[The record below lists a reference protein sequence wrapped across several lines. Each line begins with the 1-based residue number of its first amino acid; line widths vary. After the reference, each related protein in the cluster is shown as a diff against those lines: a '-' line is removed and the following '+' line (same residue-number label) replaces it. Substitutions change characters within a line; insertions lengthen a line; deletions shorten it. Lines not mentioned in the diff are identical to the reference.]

1 MVSIIVPSYNCAH
14 LISETIDSVISQ
26 TYKDFELIIIDDGS
40 KDNTKEILS
49 KYNDPRIRIFYDTN
63 HGVCHARNHGI
74 NEAQGEY
81 ITFTDDDDILEPT
94 YLESLVNA
102 IQNADY
108 ARCNYS
114 KMENYKLTPDSILLQ
129 LPNETTGLDILK
141 KTLTSIENLQ
151 GYIWSSLFK
160 KSILDQYNIRLNEKL
175 AFGEDILFTCQYL
188 QHVDKA
194 SIIHDALYDYRINAG
209 STSNKYMKRMQ
220 NSLIQTNFELQK
232 IVNAIDNPD
241 LNEGLIRVIANTVL
255 ICFYNNRN
263 TGNPFTIKTRKEE
276 LEKLTKRKEYYEAI
290 KFEIKKPLKGKY
302 WLIRT
307 VHYILILLF
316 YKHN

>member
-14 LISETIDSVISQ
+14 LIAETIDSVINQ

-40 KDNTKEILS
+40 TDNTQEILS
-49 KYNDPRIRIFYDTN
+49 NYSDSRIRIIKDEN
-63 HGVCHARNHGI
+63 HGVSYARNHGLD
-74 NEAQGEY
+74 EAKGEY
-81 ITFTDDDDILEPT
+81 ITFTDADDILEPT

-151 GYIWSSLFK
+151 GYVWSSLFK
-160 KSILDQYNIRLNEKL
+160 KDVIEEHHIRFHSNIS
-175 AFGEDILFTCQYL
+175 FGEDLVFTCQYL
-188 QHVDKA
+188 QYVDKA
-194 SIIHDALYDYRINAG
+194 HIVHESLYNYRINAG
-209 STSNKYMKRMQ
+209 SISNKYGKKMQ
-220 NSLIQTNFELQK
+220 SSLDSTNQELQK
-232 IVNAIDNPD
+232 IVNAINNPD

-316 YKHN
+316 YKHA